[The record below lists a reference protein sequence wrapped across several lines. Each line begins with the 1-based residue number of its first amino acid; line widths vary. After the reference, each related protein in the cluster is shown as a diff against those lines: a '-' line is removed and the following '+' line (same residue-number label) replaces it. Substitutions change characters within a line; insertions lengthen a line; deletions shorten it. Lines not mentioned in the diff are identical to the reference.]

1 MEKAVRILLV
11 EDNPADVRLIQE
23 TLAGV
28 PDFPFSLEQAS
39 KLSAGIGQLTVQDPD
54 VILLDLRLPDS
65 RGLDTFTKIQAQAP
79 QKPIVVLSGL
89 DDQDL
94 ADRAVREGA
103 QDYLV
108 KGQMDGNLLVR
119 AIHYAIER
127 KQSEVVL
134 RRRAREL
141 ELLNRAGQTLSSI
154 LNLDQV
160 LATVLEEVR
169 HLLGVMAASIWLID
183 PETDELV
190 CRQATGPQNETVRG
204 WRLVPGE
211 GLAGWVVRNGK
222 SLIVPDV
229 QADGRHS
236 KRVAQET
243 GLALRSV
250 LSIPLKA
257 KQRVIGVLQVVDAEI
272 ARFGAA
278 DLELLEPL
286 AAAAAIAIENA
297 QLYAE
302 TDKLRAFNENIVQS
316 LEEGILLED
325 AAGQI
330 TFVNRKAAELLGYKP
345 EELIGRHWAD
355 IVAPGHQADIEAGG
369 TSPAEGIVIRY
380 ETVLLA
386 QDGRLIP
393 AIVSARWLYEE
404 GRLAGVLSAFTDI
417 SAHRQAEEALRE
429 SEEKYRTL
437 FESSPESITLVDPD
451 GTVLDCNDT
460 TATITGVPREEMIG
474 KPVTA
479 LGLLS
484 EEDTL
489 QQLAILSQIAAGK
502 KVSPYEL
509 KIREGKDARWLE
521 VFPTPLTKTGDLYA
535 IQVIIRDVT
544 KRRWAEE
551 KIRQRNEELTAIN
564 AIAAAVSQSLDLQAV
579 LKAALQETLLALN
592 TEGGIVYLF
601 DKDSQSF
608 TPAVH
613 HGLSPQV
620 LQEIGEFKLG
630 EGPSGRAVQSGQP
643 LFVPDIAQDSRNAIP
658 TAIQESWRSLV
669 SVPLESAGKPVG
681 MMTVLSRDKGR
692 FSPERLSMLSAIG
705 NQIGAAIENAQLFEA
720 VHLGRERL
728 QILSQRLVEVQENER
743 RYIARELH
751 DEIGQY
757 LTGLKLVLDMAT
769 RSPGGDG
776 DDNLNEALALADE
789 LMAQVR
795 NLSLDLRPTMLDDL
809 GLVPALLWHC
819 GRYTDQTGVHVD
831 FRHTHLEG
839 RRFRSEVETA
849 AYRIAQEAL
858 TNVARHAAVDNVTVR
873 LWVEQDALSVQ
884 VIDQGAGFDPDDPLI
899 SDTSSGLVGMRERAV
914 LLGGELTIESAPG
927 AGTCLS
933 AKLPLGGTAERQE

>member
-1 MEKAVRILLV
+1 VDKTVRILLV
-11 EDNPADVRLIQE
+11 EDNPADARLIQE
-23 TLAGV
+23 TLTSV
-28 PDFPFSLEQAS
+28 PDFPFSLEQAV
-39 KLSAGIGQLTVQDPD
+39 KLSTGIGQLAAQDPD
-54 VILLDLRLPDS
+54 VILLDLILPDS
-65 RGLDTFTKIQAQAP
+65 HGLDTFTKIQAQAP
-79 QKPIVVLSGL
+79 QKPIIVLSGL
-89 DDQDL
+89 NDQDL
-94 ADRAVREGA
+94 ADRAVRKGA

-108 KGQMDGNLLVR
+108 KGQIDGNLLVR

-127 KQSEVVL
+127 KQSEAAL
-134 RRRAREL
+134 RRRTREL

-169 HLLGVMAASIWLID
+169 RLLGVMAASIWLID
-183 PETDELV
+183 PETNDLV
-190 CRQATGPQNETVRG
+190 CRQATGSQNEIVRG
-204 WRLVPGE
+204 WRLAAGE
-211 GLAGWVVRNGK
+211 GLAGWVVRDGK

-229 QADGRHS
+229 QTDERHS
-236 KRVAQET
+236 KRVDQET

-257 KQRVIGVLQVVDAEI
+257 KQKVIGVLQVVDTEI
-272 ARFGAA
+272 ARFDTAN
-278 DLELLEPL
+278 LELLEPL

-302 TDKLRAFNENIVQS
+302 TDRLRAFNENIVQS

-330 TFVNRKAAELLGYKP
+330 TFVNRKAAELLGYTP
-345 EELIGRHWAD
+345 EELTGRRWAD

-369 TSPAEGIVIRY
+369 ASPAEGIVIRY

-386 QDGRLIP
+386 QDGRPIP

-417 SAHRQAEEALRE
+417 SARRQMEEALRE

-437 FESSPESITLVDPD
+437 FESSPESITLLSPE
-451 GTVLDCNDT
+451 GTILDCNDT
-460 TATITGVPREEMIG
+460 TAEITGIPREEMIG

-479 LGLLS
+479 LGLLQ
-484 EEDTL
+484 EEDIP
-489 QQLAILSQIAAGK
+489 QQFALLSQVTIGEKAG
-502 KVSPYEL
+502 PHEL
-509 KIREGKDARWLE
+509 RIREGKDARWLE
-521 VFPTPLTKTGDLYA
+521 IFPTPLAKAGELYA
-535 IQVIIRDVT
+535 VQVIIRDVT

-551 KIRQRNEELTAIN
+551 KIRQRNEELTALN
-564 AIAAAVSQSLDLQAV
+564 AIAAAVSQSLDLQEV
-579 LKAALQETLLALN
+579 LKAALQEMMLALN
-592 TEGGIVYLF
+592 AEGGIVYLF
-601 DKDSQSF
+601 DEDSQSF
-608 TPAVH
+608 APTIH

-620 LQEIGEFKLG
+620 LQEIGEFKRG
-630 EGPSGRAVQSGQP
+630 EGLSGRAVQSGQP
-643 LFVPDIAQDSRNAIP
+643 LFVPDIAQDPRNATP
-658 TAIQESWRSLV
+658 TAIQEGWQSLV
-669 SVPLESAGKPVG
+669 SVPLESAGKTVG
-681 MMTVLSRDKGR
+681 VMTVISREKGR
-692 FSPERLSMLSAIG
+692 FAPERLGMLSAIG
-705 NQIGAAIENAQLFEA
+705 NQIGVAIENAQLFEA

-769 RSPGGDG
+769 RSPGEDG
-776 DDNLNEALALADE
+776 KDNLKEALALADE

-809 GLVPALLWHC
+809 GLLPALLWHC

-831 FRHTHLEG
+831 LRHTNLEEQ
-839 RRFRSEVETA
+839 RFRPEVETA
-849 AYRIAQEAL
+849 AYRIVQEAL
-858 TNVARHAAVDNVTVR
+858 TNVARHAGVDKVTVR
-873 LWVEQDALSVQ
+873 LWVEQDSLSAQ
-884 VIDQGAGFDPDDPLI
+884 IIDQGAGFDPDDPVI

-927 AGTCLS
+927 AGACLT
-933 AKLPLGGTAERQE
+933 AKLPLGGTAEQQK

>member
-11 EDNPADVRLIQE
+11 EDNPADARLIRE
-23 TLAGV
+23 TLAGA

-39 KLSAGIGQLTVQDPD
+39 ELSTGMGQLAAQDPD
-54 VILLDLRLPDS
+54 VILLDLMLPDS
-65 RGLDTFTKIQAQAP
+65 HGLDTFAKTQAQAP
-79 QKPIVVLSGL
+79 QKPIIVLSGL

-94 ADRAVREGA
+94 ADKAVREGA

-127 KQSEVVL
+127 KQSEAAL
-134 RRRAREL
+134 RRRTREL
-141 ELLNRAGQTLSSI
+141 ELLNRAGQTLSST
-154 LNLDQV
+154 LDLDQV
-160 LATVLEEVR
+160 LAAVLEEVR

-183 PETDELV
+183 PETGELV
-190 CRQATGPQNETVRG
+190 CRQATGPQNEIVRG
-204 WRLVPGE
+204 WRLAPGE
-211 GLAGWVVRNGK
+211 GLVGWVVRNGK

-229 QADGRHS
+229 QADERHS
-236 KRVAQET
+236 KRVDQET
-243 GLALRSV
+243 GLALRSA
-250 LSIPLKA
+250 LSIPLKT
-257 KQRVIGVLQVVDAEI
+257 KQKVIGVLQVVDAEI
-272 ARFGAA
+272 ARFDTD
-278 DLELLEPL
+278 DLGLLEPL

-302 TDKLRAFNENIVQS
+302 TEKLRAFNENIVQS

-325 AAGQI
+325 VAGQI
-330 TFVNRKAAELLGYKP
+330 TFVNRKAAELLGYVP
-345 EELIGRHWAD
+345 EELTGRHWAD

-369 TSPAEGIVIRY
+369 ASPAEGIVIRY

-417 SAHRQAEEALRE
+417 SARRQAEEALRE

-437 FESSPESITLVDPD
+437 FETSPESITLVSPD
-451 GTVLDCNDT
+451 GTILDCND
-460 TATITGVPREEMIG
+460 ATVEIIGIPREEMIG
-474 KPVTA
+474 KPA
-479 LGLLS
+479 ADLGLLH
-484 EEDTL
+484 EEDIPR
-489 QQLAILSQIAAGK
+489 QLAILSQIAAGEK
-502 KVSPYEL
+502 AGPYEL
-509 KIREGKDARWLE
+509 KIRGGKDTRWLE

-579 LKAALQETLLALN
+579 LQASLQETMLALN
-592 TEGGIVYLF
+592 AEGGIVYLF

-608 TPAVH
+608 APTIH

-620 LQEIGEFKLG
+620 LQEIGGFKIG

-643 LFVPDIAQDSRNAIP
+643 LFVPDIAQDPRNATS
-658 TAIQESWRSLV
+658 TAIQEGWQSLV
-669 SVPLESAGKPVG
+669 SVPLESAGKTAGV
-681 MMTVLSRDKGR
+681 MTVVSREKDRFGPGR
-692 FSPERLSMLSAIG
+692 LGMLSAIG
-705 NQIGAAIENAQLFEA
+705 NQIGVAIENAQLFEA

-757 LTGLKLVLDMAT
+757 LTGLKLVLDMAA
-769 RSPGGDG
+769 RSPGEVENDS
-776 DDNLNEALALADE
+776 LEEALALADE

-809 GLVPALLWHC
+809 GLLPALLWHC

-831 FRHTHLEG
+831 LRHTNLEG
-839 RRFRSEVETA
+839 QRFKPEVETA
-849 AYRIAQEAL
+849 AYRIVQEAL
-858 TNVARHAAVDNVTVR
+858 TNIARHAGVDNATVR
-873 LWVEQDALSVQ
+873 LWVEQDVLSAQ
-884 VIDQGAGFDPDDPLI
+884 ITDQGAGFNPDDPLI
-899 SDTSSGLVGMRERAV
+899 SDTSSGLVGMRERAA
-914 LLGGELTIESAPG
+914 LLGGKLTIKSAPG
-927 AGTCLS
+927 AGTCLT
-933 AKLPLGGTAERQE
+933 AKLPLGGTVEQQE